1 MAITHQSNTIMTE
14 TLKHKARKAR
24 LRLYNKNKGFSTN
37 CVLLSGDWLFG
48 APKLSK
54 QAFSPRNMRGLASYN
69 KDAKAFVRR
78 VKVPV
83 KSESGNYSFV
93 TTW

>member
-1 MAITHQSNTIMTE
+1 MAITHQSNTIMTK
-14 TLKHKARKAR
+14 TLGQKSRRARKR
-24 LRLYNKNKGFSTN
+24 LALKNKGFSTN

-48 APKLSK
+48 APKPCQ
-54 QAFSPRNMRGLASYN
+54 QAFSPRNQRGFASYN
-69 KDAKAFVRR
+69 KQAKAFVRR

-83 KSESGNYSFV
+83 KRVDGSFSFV